1 MARAR
6 EERIGTRE
14 REERIGTSAREEQ
27 IGTSGREEQIGI
39 RRRPKNRKAQIA
51 RASAEAFSALGYH
64 AVSMEAIASRVGIS
78 ATALY
83 RHYSSKYDLFRDA
96 VLALGE
102 QLVACTA
109 FADESRPGADT
120 LERIVAA
127 IIETALVNRESG
139 GLYRWEARYL
149 RGDDQTTL
157 NSQMRTVNRRIQRSL
172 NAIRPG
178 LSSRQRW
185 MLSSSMLSVIG
196 SIVDHHAKL
205 PAVHIRAVLGE
216 IASAIAKA
224 DVPELPEVS
233 AADARERRPDAE
245 RPKYEALLTES
256 VRLFNQKGYR
266 DTTMEEIAS
275 AVGMPTSGI
284 YRYFSGKND
293 ILAAIYRRAADR
305 LSSEASSILGTITD
319 PEQALTGLVDA
330 YVKRSFDHPELAYVY
345 YTERVNMA
353 PADQKIL
360 RNLQRATV
368 ESWVRLVTA
377 IRQDWTVGQARFAV
391 HAAMALVSH
400 DNSAASRVT
409 VGRLLDLTLLGR
421 YRLRTTLPAR

>member
-1 MARAR
+1 MAP
-6 EERIGTRE
+6 
-14 REERIGTSAREEQ
+14 TSHP
-27 IGTSGREEQIGI
+27 GI
-39 RRRPKNRKAQIA
+39 RRRPKDRKAQIA

-64 AVSMEAIASRVGIS
+64 AVSMEAIAARVGIS

-83 RHYSSKYDLFRDA
+83 RHYPSKYDLFRDA

-109 FADESRPGADT
+109 FADEMPPDADT
-120 LERIVAA
+120 LQRLIAA
-127 IIETALVNRESG
+127 ITDTALANRESG

-157 NSQMRTVNRRIQRSL
+157 NAQMRTVNHRIQRSL
-172 NAIRPG
+172 MALRPG
-178 LSSRQRW
+178 LTSRQRW
-185 MLSSSMLSVIG
+185 TLSSSMLSVIG

-205 PAVHIRAVLGE
+205 PAAHIRVVLNE
-216 IASAIAKA
+216 IAAAISAA
-224 DVPELPEVS
+224 DVPDLSTGS
-233 AADARERRPDAE
+233 ATERQRRGPAGVD
-245 RPKYEALLTES
+245 PSKYEALLTES
-256 VRLFNQKGYR
+256 VALFNRKGYR

-275 AVGMPTSGI
+275 AVGIPTSGI

-305 LSSEASSILGTITD
+305 LSSEASSILVEVSD
-319 PEQALTGLVDA
+319 PEHALTGLVDA

-345 YTERVNMA
+345 YTERLHMA

-368 ESWVRLVTA
+368 ESWVRLLTA
-377 IRQDWTVGQARFAV
+377 IRSDWTVGQARFAV
-391 HAAMALVSH
+391 HAAMALVIDVGRLVAY
-400 DNSAASRVT
+400 DNTVASRVM

>member
-1 MARAR
+1 MAHSRPSSDA
-6 EERIGTRE
+6 
-14 REERIGTSAREEQ
+14 
-27 IGTSGREEQIGI
+27 GI
-39 RRRPKNRKAQIA
+39 RRRPKDRKAQIA

-64 AVSMEAIASRVGIS
+64 TVSMEAIASRVGIS

-83 RHYSSKYDLFRDA
+83 RHYPSKYDLFRDA
-96 VLALGE
+96 TLALGE
-102 QLVACTA
+102 QLVDCTA
-109 FADESRPGADT
+109 FADDAPADAAT
-120 LERIVAA
+120 LRRLISELTD
-127 IIETALVNRESG
+127 TALANRESG

-149 RGDDQTTL
+149 RGDDQATL
-157 NSQMRTVNRRIQRSL
+157 NGQMRTVNRRIHRPL
-172 NAIRPG
+172 MAIRPE

-185 MLSSSMLSVIG
+185 LLSSSMLSVIG

-205 PAVHIRAVLGE
+205 PAIHIRAVLAE
-216 IASAIAKA
+216 IATAISQA
-224 DVPELPEVS
+224 DVSDPP
-233 AADARERRPDAE
+233 ADSVGTGQPRRPRRVD
-245 RPKYEALLTES
+245 PSKYEALLTES
-256 VRLFNQKGYR
+256 VLLFNRKGYR
-266 DTTMEEIAS
+266 ETTMDEIAT
-275 AVGMPTSGI
+275 AVGIPTSGI

-305 LSSEASSILGTITD
+305 LSSEASSILGSVTD
-319 PEQALTGLVDA
+319 PEEALTGLIDA

-368 ESWVRLVTA
+368 ESWVRLVAA
-377 IRQDWTVGQARFAV
+377 IRSDWTVGQARFAV
-391 HAAMALVSH
+391 HAAMALVIEVGGLMH
-400 DNSAASRVT
+400 YDNSAQSRAT

>member
-1 MARAR
+1 MAP
-6 EERIGTRE
+6 TPHP
-14 REERIGTSAREEQ
+14 
-27 IGTSGREEQIGI
+27 GI
-39 RRRPKNRKAQIA
+39 RRRPKDRKAQIA

-64 AVSMEAIASRVGIS
+64 AVSMEAIAARVGIS

-83 RHYSSKYDLFRDA
+83 RHYPSKYDLFRDA

-109 FADESRPGADT
+109 FSDETRADADT
-120 LERIVAA
+120 LQRLIGA
-127 IIETALVNRESG
+127 ITDTALANRESG
-139 GLYRWEARYL
+139 GLYRWEARFL
-149 RGDDQTTL
+149 RGDDQATL
-157 NSQMRTVNRRIQRSL
+157 NAQMRIVNHRIQRPL
-172 NAIRPG
+172 MALRPG
-178 LSSRQRW
+178 LTSRQRW
-185 MLSSSMLSVIG
+185 TLSSSMLSVIG

-205 PAVHIRAVLGE
+205 PAVHIRAVLAE
-216 IASAIAKA
+216 VATAISTADVA
-224 DVPELPEVS
+224 DVPETT
-233 AADARERRPDAE
+233 AAPGRRRRVGVDPS
-245 RPKYEALLTES
+245 KYEALLTES
-256 VRLFNQKGYR
+256 VALFNRKGYR

-305 LSSEASSILGTITD
+305 LSSEASSILVEVSD
-319 PEQALTGLVDA
+319 PERALTGLIDA

-345 YTERVNMA
+345 YTERLHMA

-377 IRQDWTVGQARFAV
+377 IRSDWTVGQARFAV
-391 HAAMALVSH
+391 HAAMALVIDVGNLVAY
-400 DNSAASRVT
+400 DNTVASRMM

>member
-1 MARAR
+1 MVIAMARSRPTPDA
-6 EERIGTRE
+6 
-14 REERIGTSAREEQ
+14 
-27 IGTSGREEQIGI
+27 GI
-39 RRRPKNRKAQIA
+39 RRRPKDRKAQIA
-51 RASAEAFSALGYH
+51 RASAEAFSTLGFH

-83 RHYSSKYDLFRDA
+83 RHYPSKYDLFRDA

-102 QLVACTA
+102 QLVDCTE
-109 FADESRPGADT
+109 FADEAKPDAET
-120 LERIVAA
+120 LQRLISA
-127 IIETALVNRESG
+127 ITDTALANRESG

-149 RGDDQTTL
+149 RGDDQATL
-157 NSQMRTVNRRIQRSL
+157 NAQMRTVNRRIQLSL
-172 NAIRPG
+172 LALRPE

-205 PAVHIRAVLGE
+205 PAVHIRVVLGE
-216 IASAIAKA
+216 IATAISTA
-224 DVPELPEVS
+224 DVPELSDGEAQRRKPAGV
-233 AADARERRPDAE
+233 DAS
-245 RPKYEALLTES
+245 KYEALLTES
-256 VRLFNQKGYR
+256 VRLFNRKGYR

-275 AVGMPTSGI
+275 SVGMPTSGI

-305 LSSEASSILGTITD
+305 LSSEASSIIGAVPD
-319 PEQALTGLVDA
+319 PEEALTGLIDA

-368 ESWVRLVTA
+368 ESWVRLLTE
-377 IRQDWTVGQARFAV
+377 IRTDWTAGQARFAV
-391 HAAMALVSH
+391 HAAMALVIDVGRLVH
-400 DNSAASRVT
+400 YDNSVESRVA
-409 VGRLLDLTLLGR
+409 VSRLLDLTLLGR
-421 YRLRTTLPAR
+421 YRLRATLPAR

>member
-1 MARAR
+1 MA
-6 EERIGTRE
+6 
-14 REERIGTSAREEQ
+14 
-27 IGTSGREEQIGI
+27 SGRPISDAGI
-39 RRRPKNRKAQIA
+39 RRRPKDRKAQIA
-51 RASAEAFSALGYH
+51 RASAEAFSTLGYH

-83 RHYSSKYDLFRDA
+83 RHYPSKYDLFRDA

-102 QLVACTA
+102 QLVGCTA
-109 FADESRPGADT
+109 FADEAQPDAESLQRLISAITDT
-120 LERIVAA
+120 SLA
-127 IIETALVNRESG
+127 NRESG

-157 NSQMRTVNRRIQRSL
+157 NGQMRTVNHRIQRPL
-172 NAIRPG
+172 MAIRPG
-178 LSSRQRW
+178 LSVRQRW

-196 SIVDHHAKL
+196 SIVDHRAKL
-205 PAVHIRAVLGE
+205 PAMHVRVVLAE
-216 IASAIAKA
+216 IATAISTAE
-224 DVPELPEVS
+224 VPDLPDEAVV
-233 AADARERRPDAE
+233 RVHERRRVGADSS
-245 RPKYEALLTES
+245 KYEALLTES
-256 VRLFNQKGYR
+256 VRLFNRKGYR
-266 DTTMEEIAS
+266 DTTMEEIAA

-305 LSSEASSILGTITD
+305 LSSEASSILGSVTD
-319 PEQALTGLVDA
+319 PEEALTGLIDA

-377 IRQDWTVGQARFAV
+377 IRTDWTVGQARFAV
-391 HAAMALVSH
+391 HAAMALVIDVGRLVH
-400 DNSAASRVT
+400 YDNTAASRVT

>member
-1 MARAR
+1 MAP
-6 EERIGTRE
+6 TPHP
-14 REERIGTSAREEQ
+14 
-27 IGTSGREEQIGI
+27 GI
-39 RRRPKNRKAQIA
+39 RRRPKDRKAQIA

-64 AVSMEAIASRVGIS
+64 AVSMEAIAARVGIS

-83 RHYSSKYDLFRDA
+83 RHYPSKYDLFRDA

-109 FADESRPGADT
+109 FSDETQADADT
-120 LERIVAA
+120 LQRLIAA
-127 IIETALVNRESG
+127 ITDTALANRESG
-139 GLYRWEARYL
+139 GLYRWEARFL

-157 NSQMRTVNRRIQRSL
+157 NAQMRTVNHRIQRPL
-172 NAIRPG
+172 MALRPG
-178 LSSRQRW
+178 LTSRQRW
-185 MLSSSMLSVIG
+185 TLSSSMLSVIG

-205 PAVHIRAVLGE
+205 PAVHIRAVLAE
-216 IASAIAKA
+216 VATAISTADVA
-224 DVPELPEVS
+224 DVPETT
-233 AADARERRPDAE
+233 AAEQERRRQAGADPS
-245 RPKYEALLTES
+245 KYEALLTES
-256 VRLFNQKGYR
+256 VALFNRKGYR

-305 LSSEASSILGTITD
+305 LSSEASSILGEVSD
-319 PEQALTGLVDA
+319 PERALTGLIDA

-345 YTERVNMA
+345 YTERLHMA

-377 IRQDWTVGQARFAV
+377 IRPDWTVGQARFAV
-391 HAAMALVSH
+391 HAAMALVIDVGRLVAY
-400 DNSAASRVT
+400 DNTVASRVM